1 VGLVAVLHRFK
12 TDRRLL
18 APLLLLNLLGM
29 GFGWY
34 YYHDVGQFD
43 FADLDCSASADDD
56 PCQPWWLWPIVADS
70 PNAVALFFVAALAYR
85 LTGWRNKWLDAFAF
99 TLNIYV
105 GCWTTFLFLAYPDRM
120 GTFDYASV
128 ATGNANPVL
137 FIAHMGMPLQA
148 FVLLQ
153 DMRRDR
159 WAPIGVGALLALLAA
174 YITVDYWNV
183 VGDLLPRGVLHPAPF
198 LHPDDRPLHMGSP
211 WLMVAA
217 AATWLAV
224 VFGPRRRP
232 TKPPM
237 APMR

>member
-1 VGLVAVLHRFK
+1 MGLVATLHRFK
-12 TDRRLL
+12 TDWRLL
-18 APLLLLNLLGM
+18 APLLLLNLAGM

-43 FADLDCSASADDD
+43 FADLDCSAADEDD
-56 PCQPWWLWPIVADS
+56 PCQPWWLWPLVADS
-70 PNAVALFFVAALAYR
+70 PNAVALFFVAALAYK

-105 GCWTTFLFLAYPDRM
+105 GCWTTFLFLTYPDRM
-120 GTFDYASV
+120 GTFDYALV
-128 ATGNANPVL
+128 ATNANPVL
-137 FIAHMGMPLQA
+137 FIAHMGMPLQS

-153 DMRRDR
+153 DMRGDGWRKP
-159 WAPIGVGALLALLAA
+159 AIAVVLASLVT
-174 YITVDYWNV
+174 YIVVDYWGA

-198 LHPDDRPLHMGSP
+198 LHPDDRPLHIGSP
-211 WLMVAA
+211 LLMVIAVLA
-217 AATWLAV
+217 WIAV
-224 VFGPRRRP
+224 VLWPRPRA